1 MKHRDFVRRQSGI
14 MEEGVVLLLLITV
27 ISGVTAMVK

>member
-14 MEEGVVLLLLITV
+14 MEESVVLLLLITV